1 MNKLELMKTAN
12 EVRKGI
18 VTAVHSAKSG
28 HPGGSLS
35 AADIY
40 TYLYFEEMNIDP
52 KDPKKADRDRFV
64 LSKGHTAPGYY
75 STLAHRGFFPVEDLT
90 TLRKVG
96 SYLQGHPDM
105 KHIPGVDMSSG
116 SLGQGISAAVG
127 MAISAKLSNDDYR
140 VYTLLGD
147 GEIQE
152 GQVWEASMLA
162 GHRKL
167 DNLVVIVDNNNL
179 QIDGK
184 ITDVNSP
191 YPIDKKFEAF
201 NFHVINVDA
210 HDFDALR
217 KAFDEAKATKGMPTA
232 IIAKSIKGKGVSFM
246 ENQASWHGVAPNDE
260 EYAQECYT
268 LVKQLKLENVIFTG
282 RVDIVK
288 YMEKLDFT
296 ILTSISEGQPLSVL
310 ESLAARRPCVT
321 TDVGCCREL
330 LEGKEGDFFGPAG
343 YCVPPMYRQGLA
355 AAMDKMCESR
365 SLRLRMGANGQN
377 RVNKYYRHERMMKEY
392 KKLYGE
398 VETAYGWNRI

>member
-40 TYLYFEEMNIDP
+40 TYLFFEEMNIDP

-127 MAISAKLSNDDYR
+127 MAISAKLSGDAYR

-162 GHRKL
+162 GFRKL

-179 QIDGK
+179 QIDGP
-184 ITDVNSP
+184 IYEVNSP

-201 NFHVINVDA
+201 NFHVININGN
-210 HDFDALR
+210 DFDEIDA
-217 KAFDEAKATKGMPTA
+217 AFKEARETKGQPTA
-232 IIAKSIKGKGVSFM
+232 IIAKTLKGKGVSFM
-246 ENQASWHGVAPNDE
+246 ENQVSWHGTAPNDE
-260 EYAQECYT
+260 QYA
-268 LVKQLKLENVIFTG
+268 VAMADLE
-282 RVDIVK
+282 K
-288 YMEKLDFT
+288 
-296 ILTSISEGQPLSVL
+296 
-310 ESLAARRPCVT
+310 
-321 TDVGCCREL
+321 VGEAFCQ
-330 LEGKEGDFFGPAG
+330 K
-343 YCVPPMYRQGLA
+343 
-355 AAMDKMCESR
+355 
-365 SLRLRMGANGQN
+365 
-377 RVNKYYRHERMMKEY
+377 
-392 KKLYGE
+392 
-398 VETAYGWNRI
+398 